1 VNVLKILEQMKLV
14 IAFLRLILMGHGDV
28 LRVII
33 AQKTMK
39 LVSVTHRLNHV
50 IQDTSVVQILQTVQM
65 KKMFVKSIK

>member
-1 VNVLKILEQMKLV
+1 MKILEQMMMV

-39 LVSVTHRLNHV
+39 LVSVTQRLNHV

>member
-1 VNVLKILEQMKLV
+1 MKMV

-39 LVSVTHRLNHV
+39 LVSVTQRLNHV

>member
-1 VNVLKILEQMKLV
+1 MKMV

>member
-1 VNVLKILEQMKLV
+1 MV

-39 LVSVTHRLNHV
+39 LVSVTQRLNHV